1 MAEVMDVHEAGAR
14 VVGDVVRDMRIK
26 SNSKILV
33 VKVSVV
39 QKHFGNEKIII
50 DRDFLYNAA

>member
-1 MAEVMDVHEAGAR
+1 MDVHEAGAR

-39 QKHFGNEKIII
+39 QEHFGNEKIII